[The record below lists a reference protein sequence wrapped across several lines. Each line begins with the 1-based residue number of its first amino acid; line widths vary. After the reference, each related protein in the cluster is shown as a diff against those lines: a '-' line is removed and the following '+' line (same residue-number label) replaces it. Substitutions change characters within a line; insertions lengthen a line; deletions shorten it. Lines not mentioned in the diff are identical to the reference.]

1 MREMKDSGNVF
12 IGNIPQDWRLM
23 RLKFCLAKP
32 LRSGTTDD
40 PMEYSPELPRYIR
53 ISDIDKGGNLRSD
66 TKVAIPFERAKGYI
80 LEDDTVL
87 FASCGG
93 TVGKAFLYKKEM
105 GFSTYASYL
114 IAAQANSAKVLPEWI
129 YYFSKSATYF
139 EWLQCSFTQSTIQN
153 INSTKYGNLPLAVP
167 EVSVQKRIIAYL
179 DRKCADID
187 NVLEKTKASIEEYK
201 KLKQSVIT
209 EAVTKGVRGPRPMKD
224 SGIEWIGEI
233 PEDWM
238 LVKLK
243 LITSKIGSGYTP
255 KGGAEIYTNHGV
267 KFIRSQNV
275 YFEGFRLDDVA
286 HITTDIDEEMK
297 GTRVKVGDILFNITG
312 GSIGRCRY
320 VDESLGNANV
330 NQHVCIVRPSSSIET
345 KFLFY
350 YLQSEKGQTQVT
362 LSQTGGNREGL
373 SASAFGDFKIT
384 LPVKIEQQEIASFL
398 DQKCSEIDSL
408 IESKER
414 FIKELEAYRKSLIYE
429 YVTGKKEDPTEA

>member
-32 LRSGTTDD
+32 LRSGTTDE
-40 PMEYSPELPRYIR
+40 PMEYSSELPRYIR
-53 ISDIDKGGNLRSD
+53 ISDIDKGGNLRPD

-187 NVLEKTKASIEEYK
+187 NVLEKTKASIEEYR

-209 EAVTKGVRGPRPMKD
+209 ETVTKGVRGPRPMKD
-224 SGIEWIGEI
+224 SGIEWVEKLPVEWTPINPKALFTLRKDKAFKGERQLAACQNYGI
-233 PEDWM
+233 IYQDDYM
-238 LVKLK
+238 AL
-243 LITSKIGSGYTP
+243 T
-255 KGGAEIYTNHGV
+255 GA
-267 KFIRSQNV
+267 
-275 YFEGFRLDDVA
+275 
-286 HITTDIDEEMK
+286 
-297 GTRVKVGDILFNITG
+297 KVVTVEKDFDILKHVERGDFVISMRSFQGGLEYSENT
-312 GSIGRCRY
+312 GSISSAYVMLIPVRKRVYDRY
-320 VDESLGNANV
+320 FRWLFKSQIYIDALKSTSNM
-330 NQHVCIVRPSSSIET
+330 VRDGQAMRYSNFSQVRLFSVPIE
-345 KFLFY
+345 
-350 YLQSEKGQTQVT
+350 
-362 LSQTGGNREGL
+362 
-373 SASAFGDFKIT
+373 
-384 LPVKIEQQEIASFL
+384 EQQEIASYL

-429 YVTGKKEDPTEA
+429 YVTGKKEVPA

>member
-1 MREMKDSGNVF
+1 MKDSGNVF

-53 ISDIDKGGNLRSD
+53 ISDIDKDGNLRPD

-187 NVLEKTKASIEEYK
+187 NVLEKTKASIEEYR

-209 EAVTKGVRGPRPMKD
+209 EAVTKGVRGERIMKD
-224 SGIEWIGEI
+224 SGIQWIGQI
-233 PEDWM
+233 PETWQCYR
-238 LVKLK
+238 
-243 LITSKIGSGYTP
+243 ITNLYEERAESGNPSLPILTVSINTGVSDHEIADEDCDRVFVRSEDRTKYKRVYPSDLAYNMMRAWQGAFGAVRVDGMVSPAYVVAKPKYDGMVDSRYIEALLRTP
-255 KGGAEIYTNHGV
+255 SAVEEMHRYSHG
-267 KFIRSQNV
+267 IAD
-275 YFEGFRLDDVA
+275 FRLRLYWPEFKNIRICVPPIEEQKEIADY
-286 HITTDIDEEMK
+286 IDEK
-297 GTRVKVGDILFNITG
+297 
-312 GSIGRCRY
+312 
-320 VDESLGNANV
+320 A
-330 NQHVCIVRPSSSIET
+330 SS
-345 KFLFY
+345 
-350 YLQSEKGQTQVT
+350 
-362 LSQTGGNREGL
+362 
-373 SASAFGDFKIT
+373 
-384 LPVKIEQQEIASFL
+384 
-398 DQKCSEIDSL
+398 IDSL
-408 IESKER
+408 ISSKEL
-414 FIKELEAYRKSLIYE
+414 FIMELETYRKSLIYE
-429 YVTGKKEDPTEA
+429 YVTGKKEVHE